1 MKLQKQISA
10 KKGDQEFYKYVI
22 ILPSKTVEELGWSGG
37 QELVCNVTSK
47 SLLLVGPSSKSNK
60 WFSNHN

>member
-60 WFSNHN
+60 

>member
-10 KKGDQEFYKYVI
+10 KKGDQEFFKYVI
-22 ILPSKTVEELGWSGG
+22 VLPSKTIEKLGWSGG
-37 QELVCNVTSK
+37 QELVCNVTAK
-47 SLLLVGPSSKSNK
+47 SLLLVGPSSKPDT